1 MKRMKKYSYIL
12 LALPLLLG
20 SCEAYLDV
28 NPKSEVTDKELF
40 STAEGCEDAIYGIY
54 TEMGTNKNLFAYAL
68 TFAYPE
74 LMTGNFTISQSDN
87 LAYVV
92 QRLWEHENAITV
104 AENLWI
110 NGYKAIGYVN
120 KALMHVLPK
129 SDDEFRHIRLYKGEL
144 LALRAYLHFEMA
156 RIFAVPFA
164 SGDAAAKAK
173 AIPYVTT
180 YGIEVTPY
188 SSLDKVFEEIV
199 GDLTEAEKYLA
210 EDEELVTPVRTNAAD
225 GFTSATTIRM
235 PRNSRKNGLR
245 ILPTHVRIL
254 PGKSENRSAAAKNT
268 AEKTSSHSRS
278 CSAACGT
285 ACSIPTVKAVVAQ
298 RGMAKNGPMVR

>member
-12 LALPLLLG
+12 LGPAAAAGQLRGVSRRQSQIG
-20 SCEAYLDV
+20 SDRQGAFLDG
-28 NPKSEVTDKELF
+28 
-40 STAEGCEDAIYGIY
+40 EGCEDAIYGIY

-180 YGIEVTPY
+180 YGIEVTR
-188 SSLDKVFEEIV
+188 
-199 GDLTEAEKYLA
+199 T
-210 EDEELVTPVRTNAAD
+210 VRWT
-225 GFTSATTIRM
+225 R
-235 PRNSRKNGLR
+235 
-245 ILPTHVRIL
+245 
-254 PGKSENRSAAAKNT
+254 
-268 AEKTSSHSRS
+268 
-278 CSAACGT
+278 CS
-285 ACSIPTVKAVVAQ
+285 
-298 RGMAKNGPMVR
+298 N

>member
-188 SSLDKVFEEIV
+188 SSLDKVFELIV
-199 GDLTEAEKYLA
+199 ADLTEAEKYLA
-210 EDEELVTPVRTNAAD
+210 ADEELVTATRDNASD
-225 GFTSATTIRM
+225 GFTSC
-235 PRNSRKNGLR
+235 R
-245 ILPTHVRIL
+245 ITHLNLSLI
-254 PGKSENRSAAAKNT
+254 
-268 AEKTSSHSRS
+268 H
-278 CSAACGT
+278 
-285 ACSIPTVKAVVAQ
+285 I
-298 RGMAKNGPMVR
+298 

>member
-110 NGYKAIGYVN
+110 NGYKAIGYVT
-120 KALMHVLPK
+120 
-129 SDDEFRHIRLYKGEL
+129 RR
-144 LALRAYLHFEMA
+144 
-156 RIFAVPFA
+156 
-164 SGDAAAKAK
+164 
-173 AIPYVTT
+173 
-180 YGIEVTPY
+180 
-188 SSLDKVFEEIV
+188 
-199 GDLTEAEKYLA
+199 
-210 EDEELVTPVRTNAAD
+210 
-225 GFTSATTIRM
+225 
-235 PRNSRKNGLR
+235 
-245 ILPTHVRIL
+245 
-254 PGKSENRSAAAKNT
+254 
-268 AEKTSSHSRS
+268 
-278 CSAACGT
+278 
-285 ACSIPTVKAVVAQ
+285 
-298 RGMAKNGPMVR
+298 

>member
-120 KALMHVLPK
+120 KALMHV
-129 SDDEFRHIRLYKGEL
+129 
-144 LALRAYLHFEMA
+144 
-156 RIFAVPFA
+156 
-164 SGDAAAKAK
+164 
-173 AIPYVTT
+173 
-180 YGIEVTPY
+180 
-188 SSLDKVFEEIV
+188 
-199 GDLTEAEKYLA
+199 
-210 EDEELVTPVRTNAAD
+210 
-225 GFTSATTIRM
+225 SATSGSTKANCWRCAPTSISKWPASSPCRSHRAT
-235 PRNSRKNGLR
+235 PRPKPRPF
-245 ILPTHVRIL
+245 PT
-254 PGKSENRSAAAKNT
+254 
-268 AEKTSSHSRS
+268 
-278 CSAACGT
+278 
-285 ACSIPTVKAVVAQ
+285 
-298 RGMAKNGPMVR
+298 